1 MKKNDYNRLEEILDA
16 ILLGIL
22 LGILLAL
29 IFSLGNLIVGILAM
43 L

>member
-1 MKKNDYNRLEEILDA
+1 MKKNDYNRLEDMCNA
-16 ILLGIL
+16 IL

-29 IFSLGNLIVGILAM
+29 IFFLGNLIVGILAM